1 MIHQER
7 LWTKSYIML
16 IVGNLFTFMSFQML
30 IPTLPPY
37 IKSIGASELEVGLVT
52 ALFSIGAVIV
62 RPFIGFMLE
71 YKARR
76 LLVMVGAVAL
86 LIVTLFYPLT
96 NIVIVLL
103 ALRFVHGVAWG
114 WSTTAN
120 GTASVDLIP
129 NSRLGEG
136 TGYFGLSITLGM
148 IVAPSLGLLLFQ
160 TTTFTNLIYVS
171 GFLGVIAIILLAL
184 VSYQMPE
191 SVANTKRT
199 DLSFSYTGSLVEKAA
214 WFPAVLTL
222 LIAFGY
228 GSIVSFI
235 VIFGNERGIDN
246 IFVFYLVNAVF
257 ATLSRPI
264 TGKWFDRNGPRGIV
278 LVCAVLTFAA
288 LWVLSFSHNSFQIGI
303 AGALL
308 GMGYGSILPTLQSWG
323 LSITPPKRRG
333 IANGMSFSAI
343 DLGIGLSGLVF
354 GFLAGY
360 MEIATIFQISS
371 AFIVLAFLLVWWNP
385 HGRKAANAPEKSTVS
400 S

>member
-1 MIHQER
+1 MVHQER

-16 IVGNLFTFMSFQML
+16 ILGNLFTFMSFQML

-37 IKSIGASELEVGLVT
+37 IKSIGASELEVGLMT
-52 ALFSIGAVIV
+52 ALFSIGAVII

-76 LLVMVGAVAL
+76 WLVFIGAIAL
-86 LIVTLFYPLT
+86 LAVTMIYPLT

-103 ALRFVHGVAWG
+103 AFRFVHGVAWG

-136 TGYFGLSITLGM
+136 TGYYGLSITLGM
-148 IVAPSLGLLLFQ
+148 IVAPSLGLLLYQ

-171 GFLGVIAIILLAL
+171 GFLGVIAIVLLAL

-191 SVANTKRT
+191 SVAKTKRS
-199 DLSFSYTGSLVEKAA
+199 DLKFSYTGSLIEKAA

-235 VIFGNERGIDN
+235 VIFGNDRGIDN

-264 TGKWFDRNGPRGIV
+264 TGKWFDRNGPRGII
-278 LVCAVLTFAA
+278 LVCSVLTFAA
-288 LWVLSFSHNSFQIGI
+288 LWVLSLSHNSWHIGI

-343 DLGIGLSGLVF
+343 DLGIGLSGLIF
-354 GFLAGY
+354 GFLATY
-360 MEIATIFQISS
+360 FEIATIFQISS
-371 AFIVLAFLLVWWNP
+371 VFIVIAFLLVLLKP
-385 HGRKAANAPEKSTVS
+385 HGKTAEELSGKTSLPS
-400 S
+400 